1 MSNEGKP
8 EEKPE
13 GKPVRESATPY
24 AAEPQVEVGIP
35 LSALFKA
42 IECLGEDGLRQL
54 RQWVDERLAALPAEA
69 SILEGK
75 PGQTLTRFAGW
86 IAPDDLA
93 LMREAIESGCE
104 RVDLDEW

>member
-1 MSNEGKP
+1 M
-8 EEKPE
+8 
-13 GKPVRESATPY
+13 RESTTPY
-24 AAEPQVEVGIP
+24 VVEPQMEVHIP

-42 IECLGEDGLRQL
+42 VECLSEDGLRQL
-54 RQWVDERLAALPAEA
+54 RQWVDERLAALPAEV

-75 PGQTLTRFAGW
+75 PGWTLIRFAGW
-86 IAPDDLA
+86 IAPDDLT

>member
-8 EEKPE
+8 
-13 GKPVRESATPY
+13 VQESATPY
-24 AAEPQVEVGIP
+24 AVEPQVEIRIP

-42 IECLGEDGLRQL
+42 VGCLGEDGLRQL
-54 RQWVDERLAALPAEA
+54 RQWVDERLAALPAEV

-75 PGQTLTRFAGW
+75 PGWTLIRFAGW

-93 LMREAIESGCE
+93 LIQETIESGCE